1 MAIVE
6 LIDGRVIEHAQ
17 LTDIEPVGEE
27 GSRRA
32 IAHIDGK
39 EYPVFNSIIDG
50 FDPVWYEQMSLEM
63 YKTLGKAGF
72 VEGSLASAG
81 EAKEQPK

>member
-6 LIDGRVIEHAQ
+6 LIDGRIVENVPLTNVEH
-17 LTDIEPVGEE
+17 VGDE

-39 EYPVFNSIIDG
+39 EYWVHNSVIDG
-50 FDPVWYEQMSLEM
+50 FDPVWYEQMSLET
-63 YKTLGKAGF
+63 YKMLKGTMNNGF
-72 VEGSLASAG
+72 VEGFVEKLDESH
-81 EAKEQPK
+81 E